1 MVTEGWEPGL
11 LTPSATFCFPVL
23 SASEVAPVP
32 CHFHRASLYFIGGCR
47 FGERWEGMAEL
58 GEHDRGREAGDNQ
71 LVQAQA
77 LGQPTN
83 VPLSLA

>member
-1 MVTEGWEPGL
+1 
-11 LTPSATFCFPVL
+11 
-23 SASEVAPVP
+23 
-32 CHFHRASLYFIGGCR
+32 
-47 FGERWEGMAEL
+47 MAEL